1 MEQSREPGNKLIVGQ
16 LIFAKEARIFNR
28 ERMVSSINGA
38 GENWK
43 IAGKKMKLGPYF
55 IPFIKINFNQ

>member
-28 ERMVSSINGA
+28 ERRVSSINGA
-38 GENWK
+38 GKTGQEYWS
-43 IAGKKMKLGPYF
+43 G
-55 IPFIKINFNQ
+55 

>member
-28 ERMVSSINGA
+28 ERMVPSINGA
-38 GENWK
+38 GKTGQEYWS
-43 IAGKKMKLGPYF
+43 GY
-55 IPFIKINFNQ
+55 PFPSPGDDEIH

>member
-28 ERMVSSINGA
+28 ERMVSSI
-38 GENWK
+38 
-43 IAGKKMKLGPYF
+43 IDVGKNRLPHAK
-55 IPFIKINFNQ
+55 